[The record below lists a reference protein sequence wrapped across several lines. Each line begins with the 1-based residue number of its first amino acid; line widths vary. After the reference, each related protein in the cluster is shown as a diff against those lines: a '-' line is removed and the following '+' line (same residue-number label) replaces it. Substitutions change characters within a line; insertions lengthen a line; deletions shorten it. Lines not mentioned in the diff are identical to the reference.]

1 MAFIKGISYYLP
13 ERVVTN
19 EELLQEF
26 PEWSVD
32 KVAAKVGVNSR
43 HLAAADET
51 AGDMAEKAARKLF
64 EEYSIDPK
72 TIDFVMLCTQS
83 SDHFLPSTACIL
95 QNRLGIPTS
104 AGAFDYNLGCSG
116 CVYGMAMAKSFVDS
130 GLAKNVLVLTAETY
144 QKYLHQ
150 IGRASCRERV

>member
-51 AGDMAEKAARKLF
+51 
-64 EEYSIDPK
+64 
-72 TIDFVMLCTQS
+72 
-83 SDHFLPSTACIL
+83 
-95 QNRLGIPTS
+95 
-104 AGAFDYNLGCSG
+104 
-116 CVYGMAMAKSFVDS
+116 
-130 GLAKNVLVLTAETY
+130 
-144 QKYLHQ
+144 
-150 IGRASCRERV
+150 